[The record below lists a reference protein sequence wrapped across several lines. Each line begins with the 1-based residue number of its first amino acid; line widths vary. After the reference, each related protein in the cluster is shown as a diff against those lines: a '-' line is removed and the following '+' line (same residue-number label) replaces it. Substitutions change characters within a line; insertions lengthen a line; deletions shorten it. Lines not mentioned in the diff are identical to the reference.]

1 MRLISLV
8 GMKDFESILQD
19 RSFRAFGVQINT
31 IEQLCTACT
40 QAGENTDIAISIVQG
55 FLIDVPGLSSGTLSN
70 ITSCLDRVFFV

>member
-31 IEQLCTACT
+31 IEQLCTALSLKSVDLFK
-40 QAGENTDIAISIVQG
+40 ENSLLETGQKVLTLDFGCKHDRSQLPSI
-55 FLIDVPGLSSGTLSN
+55 L
-70 ITSCLDRVFFV
+70 